1 MLATD
6 LVPPPERSVVFAYFD
21 VARMPNVSGCYAL
34 ATFDHRVVYVGQ
46 TRDLNQRMRQHLA
59 DDEKQAK
66 TPWGVA
72 QRVYYRQCAV
82 LALSD
87 LESAWVD
94 QFRLANRGRL
104 PHFNKIE
111 PPNG

>member
-6 LVPPPERSVVFAYFD
+6 LAPPPERSIVFARFD
-21 VARMPNVSGCYAL
+21 VGRMPSASGCYAL

-46 TRDLNQRMRQHLA
+46 TQDLNQRMRQHLA

-72 QRVYYRQCAV
+72 HRVYYRQCAV
-82 LALSD
+82 SGLSD

-94 QFRLANRGRL
+94 QFRLANHGRL

-111 PPNG
+111 PPSG